1 MRKTTRTGSFL
12 LIYCFNILLNF
23 RLTIPGWILLVLH
36 FILPQYIRWWY
47 CLVWLGGFLLY
58 ILIWMLV
65 LRALGRWVSTAAPAP
80 PIENKNPY
88 SSTGYVPITEQHD
101 NEQEKREETANNSL

>member
-12 LIYCFNILLNF
+12 LIYLFNILLNI
-23 RLTIPGWILLVLH
+23 RLTIPGWLLLILH

-47 CLVWLGGFLLY
+47 CLVWFGGYLLY

-65 LRALGRWVSTAAPAP
+65 LRALGRWVSTAEPAP

-88 SSTGYVPITEQHD
+88 SSTGYVPIDRQD
-101 NEQEKREETANNSL
+101 K